1 MSNLNLDL
9 TKFITA
15 ETLSRH
21 KIYGV
26 SFDGITNKGVRL
38 YDAEG
43 LNWSPSNTTV
53 LGYDDFKTR
62 KPFKIKRC
70 LMKPG
75 RGGASCTIDSYYDD
89 LNLNLEQYNQKAKD
103 ENLDR
108 FIEYDVY
115 YYTRPN
121 PWTWLISPDYID
133 GFYPCPACDRG
144 GKILSK
150 WYMGEYMPN
159 KYYRILDGYSPITGI
174 SNEEARD
181 ALRAKGYRLSDYA
194 NYNSVV
200 MLALVKYAD
209 MDFSDCVGTGGCGDP
224 DYEVVS
230 NGDKILGD
238 DGEYDIYNF
247 MDIESIKVMGI
258 VDFYGG
264 VFKKC
269 DAVFEYDG
277 HIYVNDDL
285 DNITE
290 WPIMDTWEA
299 MGYKK
304 STFTLPNGDGDYTST
319 ICKLAYDPQFP
330 WMTYP
335 VGKLGVNR
343 HTETELKLDVSP
355 ITDRCMTNNDSTM
368 RCVLLGGPFWDTVNL
383 GPFTWDSTD
392 ELFDKDWSSGC
403 LATAFPVCHS

>member
-1 MSNLNLDL
+1 MNTLNIDL

-26 SFDGITNKGVRL
+26 SFDGITNKGIRL
-38 YDAEG
+38 YDAVR
-43 LNWSPSNTTV
+43 LNWAPSNTSL

-75 RGGASCTIDSYYDD
+75 SGGTSCTINSYYDD

-103 ENLDR
+103 EGLDR
-108 FIEYDVY
+108 FIEYDCY
-115 YYTRPN
+115 YYARPN

-150 WYMGEYMPN
+150 WYVSEYSPN
-159 KYYRILDGYSPITGI
+159 DSYRIIDAQYPRVNT
-174 SNEEARD
+174 SNADFRT

-200 MLALVKYAD
+200 MLALIKYAD
-209 MDFSDCVGTGGCGDP
+209 LNFQYCLGMGWNSGDSRQ
-224 DYEVVS
+224 VS
-230 NGDKILGD
+230 SGDAILGD
-238 DGEYDIYNF
+238 DGYNGATR
-247 MDIESIKVMGI
+247 DANASIKVMGI
-258 VDFYGG
+258 TDLYGN
-264 VFKKC
+264 VWKHNDAIFQC
-269 DAVFEYDG
+269 DGYV
-277 HIYVNDDL
+277 YVNDDL
-285 DNITE
+285 DSITE
-290 WPIMDTWEA
+290 WPTMDTWQA

-304 STFTLPNGDGDYTST
+304 VDTTLSAASGWIKEFAHDS
-319 ICKLAYDPQFP
+319 QFP

-335 VGKLGVNR
+335 TKLGGDSTNPIGDYVFY
-343 HTETELKLDVSP
+343 SP
-355 ITDRCMTNNDSTM
+355 IYSNNM
-368 RCVLLGGPFWDTVNL
+368 YCVVLGSAAWYRAYNGPFCYNACDALLNMSY
-383 GPFTWDSTD
+383 GI
-392 ELFDKDWSSGC
+392 GC
-403 LATAFPVCHS
+403 LASAFPKTNNN